1 MKEITDLHLLDHVII
16 VVDGFPVQTET
27 DHNPRL
33 EHVKSGGY
41 AVSHP
46 EVARRMVGHGGTG
59 FGKQLDVLFRGP
71 NAMSDHHSAAEKTN
85 VIHMLDERLSEKLEA
100 IDFLKNGLHGV
111 NMDRR
116 VKRKGRLSHLQKE
129 FIRAPLRG

>member
-59 FGKQLDVLFRGP
+59 FGKNFNVLFRGP
-71 NAMSDHHSAAEKTN
+71 NAVSNHHSAAEKTN
-85 VIHMLDERLSEKLEA
+85 VTHMLDKRLSQDLQA
-100 IDFLKNGLHGV
+100 IDLLKNGLHCV
-111 NMDRR
+111 NMDGS
-116 VKRKGRLSHLQKE
+116 VELKGRLSHLQKK
-129 FIRAPLRG
+129 FIR